1 MSVELLAPVGSEE
14 ALYAA
19 VRSGTDA
26 VYMGYG
32 RFNARAGAQNFD
44 DDAFAA
50 AVAYCHVRGVK
61 VYLTLNTLVSDGE
74 MSAALDT
81 ARLACEAG
89 IDGIIVQDMGL
100 ASALRHC
107 CPDMPLHAST
117 QMSVCSPSALPQLKR
132 LGFTRVVLAR
142 EMSRNEIAAVCTQA
156 HDLGMEIEVFVHGAL
171 CMCVSGQC
179 YMSAVIGRRSGNR
192 GQCAQP
198 CRLPC
203 SDGAYPLSLK
213 DLSLIN
219 YVEDMKNIGV
229 DSLKIEGRMKRPEY
243 IAAAVSSFRS
253 MIDSGFADPQLLQRL
268 DSVFSRS
275 GHTDGY
281 YAGTLGG
288 EMFGHRTD
296 GDAAASA
303 AVLGSLRELYR
314 GENGR
319 VPVSIKFEARAGLP
333 MHMSMSAGE
342 NTVCAD
348 SDVPQAAI
356 NRAADEQYLREK
368 CEKFGSTPYY
378 CDKFSCIIDG
388 GLMIPASAV
397 NAMRRECVEKLN
409 SARLPQS
416 VAFYE
421 MPAVADAAERH
432 GAPELFAR
440 FAKIEQVPDDL
451 SGLQRIYVPAFSSE
465 EGLRSLVERA
475 DGAEIGVELP
485 RALFATEQACE
496 NRLETASRLGVKWVL
511 CHSIA
516 AMELARRRGMQIH
529 ADFSM
534 NVFNS
539 ASAAVLHEMGA
550 EYITLSFEQ
559 KLSALRR
566 VTGHNLGILVYGRLP
581 LMLTRN
587 CPASGKKGDCARCS
601 HSRTI
606 IDRAGERF
614 PIECGAGLSEVL
626 NSKTLWMADRADEYA
641 GMRFVM
647 LRFTDED
654 RERARYVVSAFA
666 GGDKPHGDFTRG
678 LYDRGVI

>member
-32 RFNARAGAQNFD
+32 RFNARAGARNFD

-50 AVAYCHVRGVK
+50 AVAYCRVRGVK

-74 MSAALDT
+74 MTAALDT
-81 ARLACEAG
+81 ARRACEAG
-89 IDGIIVQDMGL
+89 IDGMIVQDMGL
-100 ASALRHC
+100 ASALRCC

-142 EMSRNEIAAVCTQA
+142 EMSRDEIAAACAQA

-281 YAGTLGG
+281 YAGALGG

-319 VPVSIKFEARAGLP
+319 VPVSIKFEARTGLP
-333 MHMSMSAGE
+333 MHMSMSDGE

-348 SDVPQAAI
+348 SDMPQAAI

-368 CEKFGSTPYY
+368 CEKLGSTPYY
-378 CDKFSCIIDG
+378 CDEFSCTVDG

-409 SARLPQS
+409 GARLPQP
-416 VAFYE
+416 VAFCK
-421 MPAVADAAERH
+421 MSPVTDAAERH
-432 GAPELFAR
+432 GASALFAR

-451 SGLQRIYVPAFSSE
+451 SGLQRIYVPVFSSE

-475 DGAEIGVELP
+475 EGVEIGVELP

-496 NRLETASRLGVKWVL
+496 NRLETALRLGVKWVL

-516 AMELARRRGMQIH
+516 AMELAQRRGMKIH
-529 ADFSM
+529 SDFSM

-587 CPASGKKGDCARCS
+587 CPASGKKGDCAHCS
-601 HSRTI
+601 RSRTI
-606 IDRAGERF
+606 IDRSGERF
-614 PIECGAGLSEVL
+614 PVECGAGLSEVL

-641 GMRFVM
+641 GMRFAI

-654 RERARYVVSAFA
+654 RERARYVISAFA
-666 GGDKPHGDFTRG
+666 GEDKPHGDFTRG